1 MTAILYPVAPDAA
14 AALAR
19 RLGRAAREREA
30 RRLAAGERVTF
41 VTQGVGPE
49 YATREAALDAHAG
62 RVEDDRPG
70 RGVTLPPEDRFCR
83 LVELAAPVRGRRRL
97 PAPLSPSFENG
108 RRWPQTPPAPVA
120 TVWRLQVSYWRV
132 GEGPDLADAPQ
143 ARQQRKAGEADR
155 ETLNALTRQPLRGV
169 RPQQPLDIGL
179 FEIRRPEAPHSVMPD
194 E

>member
-14 AALAR
+14 AALAAP
-19 RLGRAAREREA
+19 LGRAARAREA
-30 RRLAAGERVTF
+30 SRLAGGERVGF

-70 RGVTLPPEDRFCR
+70 RGLTLPPEDRFCR
-83 LVELAAPVRGRRRL
+83 LVELAAPARRRL
-97 PAPLSPSFENG
+97 PAPLAPSFENG
-108 RRWPQTPPAPVA
+108 RRWPDAPPGAVA

-132 GEGPDLADAPQ
+132 GEGPDLSDAPQ
-143 ARQQRKAGEADR
+143 ARQQRRAGEADR

-179 FEIRRPEAPHSVMPD
+179 FEVRRPEAPHSVMPD

>member
-14 AALAR
+14 AALGGP
-19 RLGRAAREREA
+19 LGRAAREREA
-30 RRLAAGERVTF
+30 SRLAGGERVSF

-49 YATREAALDAHAG
+49 YAAREAALDAHAG

-70 RGVTLPPEDRFCR
+70 RTLTLPPEDRFCR

-97 PAPLSPSFENG
+97 PAPLAPSFQDG
-108 RRWPQTPPAPVA
+108 RRWPEAPAAPVA

-132 GEGPDLADAPQ
+132 GDGPDLSDAPQ

-155 ETLNALTRQPLRGV
+155 DTLKALTRQPLRAV

-179 FEIRRPEAPHSVMPD
+179 FEVRRPEAPHSVMPD